1 MLVFGLVARGPL
13 GLIAIRIFLLISR
26 PVGGAVVALRSQ
38 FSWGG
43 KSRPLMA
50 QFSRY
55 LPCISA
61 GPVLL
66 ACRGSVRRYFPLIYG
81 LIIPSSFK
89 AQLVG
94 IFL

>member
-13 GLIAIRIFLLISR
+13 GLIAIRFLLLISR

-55 LPCISA
+55 LP
-61 GPVLL
+61 
-66 ACRGSVRRYFPLIYG
+66 
-81 LIIPSSFK
+81 
-89 AQLVG
+89 
-94 IFL
+94 